1 MPVHSSGQKVLPTKR
16 RHDVTSSFIVVMRK
30 SSQVPVVEAHAITEE
45 DFFFNKVDDARSEG
59 QFNKEANSGRN
70 KSFVV
75 PQSEKGSFSTHSS
88 NSNNNSDSYHSMRN
102 STQTKDTFQ
111 HRTSTTGF
119 DNVSPD
125 VSSKS
130 NDISR
135 EIKRNP
141 SYRSSEKV
149 SIWPGALK
157 QACVNSF
164 SKGPNL
170 TKAKE
175 FLGSHDWPIG
185 FQEALLKS
193 ISKIPMRF
201 FIVDDSG
208 SMSISDGRR
217 VLKSGEKSK
226 VIQCTRWAELVQSLT
241 FCAELSD
248 AAEIPSE
255 FRLLNGADPVIV
267 GLSSDSKED
276 LNFATE
282 VFQQS
287 PAGQTPLCEH
297 ITAVVKQITEIA
309 DDLRS
314 RNQKVAVIIATDGE
328 ASDGDVTEALRP
340 LQRLPVWLVL
350 RLCTNEQKV
359 VDYWNSIDQELELEV
374 DCLDDLVSDAKEVVQ
389 KGNGWLCYGEALHR
403 LREFGACV
411 KEFDLID
418 EKTLNSEQARLIIS
432 YVLFNGDVSKVPHPE
447 MDWQGFIS
455 TVKKANLTKSVFDT
469 ITGKTTNW
477 IDINKLEKA
486 IRPNSDENSRVCQ
499 IS

>member
-1 MPVHSSGQKVLPTKR
+1 
-16 RHDVTSSFIVVMRK
+16 MRK
-30 SSQVPVVEAHAITEE
+30 SQVPIVEAHAITED
-45 DFFFNKVDDARSEG
+45 DFFFNKVDDERSGG

-75 PQSEKGSFSTHSS
+75 PQSGKDSFSTHSS
-88 NSNNNSDSYHSMRN
+88 SSNSNSYNSARN
-102 STQTKDTFQ
+102 SIPTKDSFQ
-111 HRTSTTGF
+111 HRTSTNGF
-119 DNVSPD
+119 GNVSPD

-130 NDISR
+130 NDVAG

-164 SKGPNL
+164 GKGPNL
-170 TKAKE
+170 AKAKE
-175 FLGSHDWPIG
+175 FLDSHNWPRG
-185 FQEALLKS
+185 FQGALLKS
-193 ISKIPMRF
+193 LSKIPMRF

-217 VLKSGEKSK
+217 VLRSGEKSK

-248 AAEIPSE
+248 AAEVPSE

-297 ITAVVKQITEIA
+297 ITAVVRQITEIA

-328 ASDGDVTEALRP
+328 ASDGNVTEALKP

-359 VDYWNSIDQELELEV
+359 VDYWNSIDHELELEI

-418 EKTLNSEQARLIIS
+418 EKSLNSEQARLIIS
-432 YVLFNGDVSKVPHPE
+432 YILFDGDVSKVPHPE
-447 MDWQGFIS
+447 IDWQGFIS
-455 TVKKANLTKSVFDT
+455 TVKKANVTKKVFDT
-469 ITGKTTNW
+469 ITGNTTNW
-477 IDINKLEKA
+477 IDIKKLERA
-486 IRPNSDENSRVCQ
+486 IRHNGGESSQVCQ